1 MRDDRT
7 TETEEAAIAAEAI
20 QGWSTK
26 PTGMNTPADNREGTL
41 NTQHS
46 TLFTLSVLKQ
56 SGAQEHFPF
65 CPQGGAKG
73 NMLKILRQLLKR
85 DLRF

>member
-41 NTQHS
+41 NTQLYLHY
-46 TLFTLSVLKQ
+46 L
-56 SGAQEHFPF
+56 
-65 CPQGGAKG
+65 C
-73 NMLKILRQLLKR
+73 
-85 DLRF
+85 